1 LKTIDQQILLKEE
14 EEIALLDINEVGW
27 KILINNRKNMDKND
41 YNDII
46 EDNRHILET
55 GKGFAKVPYIIG
67 KIIYDEIKEE
77 CNKNL

>member
-1 LKTIDQQILLKEE
+1 MLKEE